1 MSETPLNWKW
11 IGAGCNTFRMLC
23 NINCCQ
29 LEDWSNFKFL
39 FCVFSSMKLMKT
51 RVEGP
56 ALLSLYPRIWPMA
69 TSTTR
74 EKFINLGLNAAMND
88 IIISYEPLHID
99 WEILDQLTA
108 IKSPCPRLAVNLSL
122 MWLWNIVLSSKTK
135 CWGMQKR
142 FFFTSR
148 EKVSTKL
155 QNTGPDAWK
164 QSCNNNY

>member
-1 MSETPLNWKW
+1 
-11 IGAGCNTFRMLC
+11 
-23 NINCCQ
+23 
-29 LEDWSNFKFL
+29 
-39 FCVFSSMKLMKT
+39 MKLMKT

-108 IKSPCPRLAVNLSL
+108 VKSPCPRLAVNLSL
-122 MWLWNIVLSSKTK
+122 M
-135 CWGMQKR
+135 
-142 FFFTSR
+142 
-148 EKVSTKL
+148 
-155 QNTGPDAWK
+155 
-164 QSCNNNY
+164 